1 MSEDSEQG
9 VQGPLEEVQQ
19 GLGKESWLEVQS
31 LRAWAEGSDR
41 ELEST
46 SGI

>member
-9 VQGPLEEVQQ
+9 VQGPLEEAQQ
-19 GLGKESWLEVQS
+19 GLGKEFWLEVQS
-31 LRAWAEGSDR
+31 LRDWAEGSDR
-41 ELEST
+41 EREST